1 MKNRV
6 NKDDSLGV
14 RKITA
19 DGDEKCSQLRREPWC
34 LFGGQNIQG
43 GAGSRKDL
51 LEKSQKSLAGA

>member
-43 GAGSRKDL
+43 GR